1 MIQRPNLLKV
11 RDYPINDK
19 ISVHVP
25 TVDEIFEFG
34 DQKYYNMVQSL
45 TSTPFDLM
53 VELDDIGIDYETI
66 TDYQLFILMIQSIA
80 ANEGDT
86 SILFRDLDLRKFR
99 ETEDLR
105 NGEHILWDE
114 ENDIKID
121 QLIAFE
127 ICNAFRK
134 IHFWEAPVGKAGN
147 AEAKRYLIER
157 NRMKKKR
164 LAKKPYQSFLEN
176 MIISLVNTEEFKYDY
191 ESVLDL
197 NIFKLNASWRQIQ
210 KKKHW
215 EQTMSGAYFG
225 TVDLSKVNLEKISWL
240 SPDLV

>member
-11 RDYPINDK
+11 QDYPINNK

-25 TVDEIFEFG
+25 TVDEIFNFG

-53 VELDDIGIDYETI
+53 VELDDIGVDYETI

-80 ANEGDT
+80 YDEQDT
-86 SILFRDLDLRKFR
+86 SILFRGLDLRKFK
-99 ETEDLR
+99 ESEDLS

-121 QLIAFE
+121 QLIASE
-127 ICNAFRK
+127 ICNAIRK
-134 IHFWEAPVGKAGN
+134 IHFWEAPIGKAGN

-157 NRMKKKR
+157 NRLKKKR
-164 LAKKPYQSFLEN
+164 LAKKPYKSFLEN

-197 NIFKLNASWRQIQ
+197 SVFKLNASWRQIQ

-215 EQTMSGAYFG
+215 EQTMNGAYFG
-225 TVDLSKVNLEKISWL
+225 TVDLSKINLEKISWL
-240 SPDLV
+240 SPE

>member
-1 MIQRPNLLKV
+1 MIQKPNLLLV
-11 RDYPINDK
+11 QDYQINSK

-25 TVDEIFEFG
+25 TVDEIFRFG
-34 DQKYYNMVQSL
+34 DQKYYSMVQSL

-66 TDYQLFILMIQSIA
+66 TDYQLFVLMLQSIA
-80 ANEGDT
+80 AEENDT
-86 SILFRDLDLRKFR
+86 SILFSGLDLKRLK
-99 ETEDLR
+99 ESVNTT

-114 ENDIKID
+114 ENDIEID
-121 QLIAFE
+121 QLIALD
-127 ICNAFRK
+127 ICNAIRK

-147 AEAKRYLIER
+147 AEAKQYLIER
-157 NRMKKKR
+157 NRIKKKR
-164 LAKKPYQSFLEN
+164 QAKKPYKSFLEN
-176 MIISLVNTEEFKYDY
+176 MIISLVNTEEFKYNY

-197 NIFKLNASWRQIQ
+197 SVFKLNASWRQIQ

-225 TVDLSKVNLEKISWL
+225 TVDLSKINLEKISWL
-240 SPDLV
+240 SPD